1 MLYTLKQAL
10 NDGLE
15 LNKYLASKS
24 FNQKGWIKTYIDINA
39 ELRKKKN
46 DFDKIFNLMDN
57 LVFRKTME
65 NVRNHRDI
73 NLVTTETRGVTL
85 TQITLKP
92 T

>member
-39 ELRKKKN
+39 ELRKKKMILIK
-46 DFDKIFNLMDN
+46 FS
-57 LVFRKTME
+57 T
-65 NVRNHRDI
+65 
-73 NLVTTETRGVTL
+73 
-85 TQITLKP
+85 
-92 T
+92 

>member
-1 MLYTLKQAL
+1 MLYILKQAF

-15 LNKYLASKS
+15 LNKCLESKS

-39 ELRKKKN
+39 ELRKKN
-46 DFDKIFNLMDN
+46 DFDKNLMNN